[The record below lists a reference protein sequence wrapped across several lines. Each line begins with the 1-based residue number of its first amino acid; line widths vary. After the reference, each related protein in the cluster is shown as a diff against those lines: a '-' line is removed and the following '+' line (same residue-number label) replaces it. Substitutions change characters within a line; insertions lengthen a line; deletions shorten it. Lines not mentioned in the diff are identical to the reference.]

1 MVGRWRLVLNGDN
14 EFFDREMEK
23 IDRLIPFSGRFML
36 YFCYNSVILLY
47 NESNQTRALLRI
59 KNRNLIEI
67 T

>member
-23 IDRLIPFSGRFML
+23 IDRLIPFSGRFIVIVSI
-36 YFCYNSVILLY
+36 FVILLY